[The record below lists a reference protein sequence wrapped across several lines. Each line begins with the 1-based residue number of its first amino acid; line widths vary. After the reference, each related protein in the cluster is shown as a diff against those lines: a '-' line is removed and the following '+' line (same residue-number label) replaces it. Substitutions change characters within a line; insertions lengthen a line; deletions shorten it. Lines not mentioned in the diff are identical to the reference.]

1 MILAGAEKFRAIAL
15 SHVRSS
21 DGIFI
26 VYDVTNFESFN
37 NIDYWISEIE
47 KAIDSNVVIYL
58 IGNKIDLDDKRV
70 ISYENGKNKCLE
82 KGFNYFG
89 EVSAKTNE
97 NIMEIYNKFYK
108 EIFYKNK
115 DKVLEKKEQKKKLFQ
130 EFQKDNKESKCC
142 F

>member
-37 NIDYWISEIE
+37 NIDYWVSEIE

-97 NIMEIYNKFYK
+97 NIIEIYTKFYR
-108 EIFYKNK
+108 EVFYKNK
-115 DKVLEKKEQKKKLFQ
+115 DKILEKKEQKKKLFE
-130 EFQKDNKESKCC
+130 EFQKVHKESKCC
-142 F
+142 L

>member
-26 VYDVTNFESFN
+26 VYDVTNNESFN
-37 NIDYWISEIE
+37 NVSYWLSEIE
-47 KAIDSNVVIYL
+47 KAIDKNVVIYL

-70 ISYENGKNKCLE
+70 VSYISGNNKYKKE
-82 KGFNYFG
+82 GFNYFG

-97 NIMEIYNKFYK
+97 NIIEIYTKFYR
-108 EIFYKNK
+108 EVFYKNK
-115 DKVLEKKEQKKKLFQ
+115 DKILEKKEQKKKLFE
-130 EFQKDNKESKCC
+130 EFQKENKESKCC
-142 F
+142 L